1 MLLQLLFSNTA
12 LFALNII
19 AAFVFFSTGILYF
32 DSAQI
37 SKNKRTPLLRC
48 VGFFCLAAVSA
59 LASISIESPALALIA
74 QIVKIS
80 GLGLILFSLTEEPI
94 LSAPGK
100 KHAAVALPIP
110 ALFQS
115 LVPLSGV
122 LMALT
127 ALTYFRKVEEGLE
140 KQLKPAG
147 VAFLL
152 LSVSELL
159 RMAFFWS
166 DTTSVYWSR
175 FLAKFGPLWNIQHLF
190 EFLGVV
196 VLGAWVWGYIRFRV
210 KLQVFVMTIG
220 MSLVFLLT
228 TTVFFTFM
236 LLRNLENDALQH
248 LKTDVKVLDYAVESL
263 KERTAAQAKTV
274 AQDSGV
280 QTAFNKKDKKGLATL
295 AAGYLSSQ
303 RASTLVIASTIGEV
317 MVRAEDTSRT
327 NDNVSTDPIIAAAL
341 KGQEAAT
348 IEYVPGIAVSEI
360 TVKAAVPMLGSGKAA
375 GKVIGVVE
383 TGFVVDSTF
392 VDGVKSV
399 TGLDAAVFG
408 KDKRVATTF
417 LAPDGKSRFVG
428 TIETNTN
435 VVQNVLEKGEV
446 YIGAATVLN
455 QPFYTA
461 YAPLKAYDG
470 SIAGMLFV
478 GKLQTSLIDTAKR
491 SIDLTFLG
499 SAALI
504 MLSVIPAF
512 FFARFLQEHAEA

>member
-1 MLLQLLFSNTA
+1 
-12 LFALNII
+12 
-19 AAFVFFSTGILYF
+19 
-32 DSAQI
+32 
-37 SKNKRTPLLRC
+37 
-48 VGFFCLAAVSA
+48 
-59 LASISIESPALALIA
+59 
-74 QIVKIS
+74 
-80 GLGLILFSLTEEPI
+80 
-94 LSAPGK
+94 
-100 KHAAVALPIP
+100 
-110 ALFQS
+110 
-115 LVPLSGV
+115 
-122 LMALT
+122 
-127 ALTYFRKVEEGLE
+127 
-140 KQLKPAG
+140 
-147 VAFLL
+147 
-152 LSVSELL
+152 
-159 RMAFFWS
+159 
-166 DTTSVYWSR
+166 
-175 FLAKFGPLWNIQHLF
+175 
-190 EFLGVV
+190 

-220 MSLVFLLT
+220 MSLVFFLT

-303 RASTLVIASTIGEV
+303 RAST
-317 MVRAEDTSRT
+317 T